1 MSLLPAGS
9 SCRPSCP
16 SRSSSCL
23 LPSQAS
29 RSSTSSLPSRPSATS
44 PAPLWAAWTASRPIR
59 SFAGGIISQG
69 ILSII
74 GAVFG
79 ALPTSTYGQNVGI
92 VTQTRVINRNVFT
105 TAALILIAAG
115 LLPKFAALLSGIP
128 QAVIGGATV
137 NVFGTITMT
146 GIRILSQKGLTPRNA
161 SIAGLSVAL
170 GMGIALTSGCLAGS
184 GMPEWISEVFGD
196 SAVIVTAI
204 VAIILN
210 LVLPKGG
217 PDSDVVEAVKGAQQI
232 AQEGVSALYESAAKG
247 TPAVELQQE
256 KMEKQKKE

>member
-1 MSLLPAGS
+1 MGGMDRGPTDQEL
-9 SCRPSCP
+9 
-16 SRSSSCL
+16 
-23 LPSQAS
+23 
-29 RSSTSSLPSRPSATS
+29 
-44 PAPLWAAWTASRPIR
+44 
-59 SFAGGIISQG
+59 AGGIISQG
-69 ILSII
+69 ILSIV

-79 ALPTSTYGQNVGI
+79 ALPTSPYGQNVGI

-170 GMGIALTSGCLAGS
+170 GMGIAMTDGCLAGP

-204 VAIILN
+204 VAIIPN
-210 LVLPKGG
+210 LVLSKGG
-217 PDSDVVEAVKGAQQI
+217 PDSDVMEAVKGAQQI

-247 TPAVELQQE
+247 TPAVKLQQE